1 MNTSIHMSLCI
12 WIKWSSLG
20 EPSAHWSLWSK
31 PSPGAAPAFSC
42 KNSPK
47 YLYLFSL
54 EDGFGLFQGRQLLSA
69 RPLTRHAGHR
79 SRQGRVGASRP
90 RDHFWA
96 LTWLFW
102 EPSTRRL
109 CLLTR
114 ISGRLVSLCRR
125 QAAPGRPSLGGSLGH
140 QPQSSGFTPR
150 TALGPLPWPVRGHS
164 VTVGSGVPNQEEA
177 LEETLLCRWQTKLC
191 GVLSSN
197 PDVPL
202 ASCLQGTRKAHVL
215 WL

>member
-1 MNTSIHMSLCI
+1 MYWFLPQFNMNQPPSRASLPPPTLLFLLFMKVYLYLILTFLFKKQTYICMNTSIHMSLCI

-31 PSPGAAPAFSC
+31 PSPGAAPGFSC
-42 KNSPK
+42 NNSPK

-54 EDGFGLFQGRQLLSA
+54 VDGSGLFQGSQLLSA

-79 SRQGRVGASRP
+79 SWQGRVGASRP

-109 CLLTR
+109 CLPKRT
-114 ISGRLVSLCRR
+114 SGRLMSLCRLSGSTR
-125 QAAPGRPSLGGSLGH
+125 QAIPRRELGSPATELGLH
-140 QPQSSGFTPR
+140 PEDG
-150 TALGPLPWPVRGHS
+150 LGPS
-164 VTVGSGVPNQEEA
+164 A
-177 LEETLLCRWQTKLC
+177 LAC
-191 GVLSSN
+191 
-197 PDVPL
+197 
-202 ASCLQGTRKAHVL
+202 
-215 WL
+215 